1 MAERLDK
8 VYDSAD
14 AAVADIEDGATVLVG
29 GFISAG
35 SPSNLIRALA
45 RSGRTGLTAVAN
57 NIGLGDLLDE
67 LCQARQLERVIA
79 TFAIRA
85 SGGRSS
91 RFEAQYRAGEVEL
104 ELSPQ
109 GTLIER
115 IRAGGAGLGGVLTRT
130 GVGTMIAEG
139 KQTLEIDGEIWL
151 LERPL
156 RGDVALIKAWRG
168 DRLGNL
174 EYRLAG
180 RNFNPV
186 MATAADLVI
195 AEVEELVEPGEIDP
209 QRVGTP
215 AVYVDRVVRCDPIEV
230 RWDG

>member
-1 MAERLDK
+1 
-8 VYDSAD
+8 
-14 AAVADIEDGATVLVG
+14 
-29 GFISAG
+29 
-35 SPSNLIRALA
+35 
-45 RSGRTGLTAVAN
+45 
-57 NIGLGDLLDE
+57 
-67 LCQARQLERVIA
+67 
-79 TFAIRA
+79 
-85 SGGRSS
+85 
-91 RFEAQYRAGEVEL
+91 
-104 ELSPQ
+104 
-109 GTLIER
+109 
-115 IRAGGAGLGGVLTRT
+115 
-130 GVGTMIAEG
+130 MIAEG